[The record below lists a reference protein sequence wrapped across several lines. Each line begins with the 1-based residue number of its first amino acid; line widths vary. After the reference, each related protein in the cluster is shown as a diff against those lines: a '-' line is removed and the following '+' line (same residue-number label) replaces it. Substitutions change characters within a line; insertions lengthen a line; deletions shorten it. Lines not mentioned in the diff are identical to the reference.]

1 MVYLDNAAT
10 TFPKPDEVMNAV
22 DFCQRSFAVNV
33 GRGAYPVATQAAKV
47 VDETRSLL
55 ASFVNAANPNRIVFT
70 PSATIAANEVIW
82 GLEWDL
88 YKTVY
93 VSPFEHNAI
102 MRPLNMVCQKYHLEM
117 KMIPFDPS
125 TQEWDKEETERLF
138 TSDPPDYIFLN
149 QISNVTG
156 LILPVAAIASMAKQ
170 LSDCTVIVDA
180 SQSIGLVDIN
190 VQNTDVDYWVFAGH
204 KNLYASWGIGGFI
217 LNGKLLNPTIAG
229 GTGSDSLNLSMS
241 NLPPAG
247 FEAGSP
253 NIIAISSLNAALK
266 WLNSVGINAIAK
278 HKKQLMGKLISEVRS
293 LGAATYLPYNLE
305 SHTSVLSINVE
316 DYEPSSI
323 GEILGSDYNIAVRT
337 GFHCA
342 PFVHRLIGTEESLG
356 TVRISVGYFN
366 TERDIDAVVNAL
378 GEIMEG

>member
-22 DFCQRSFAVNV
+22 DYCQRTFAVNV
-33 GRGAYPVATQAAKV
+33 GRGIYPVATQAAKV
-47 VDETRSLL
+47 VDETRALL
-55 ASFVNAANPNRIVFT
+55 ASFVNAADPNKIVFT

-82 GLEWDL
+82 GLEWDS

-102 MRPLNMVCQKYHLEM
+102 IRPLNVVCQKYHLEM
-117 KMIPFDPS
+117 KIIPFDPN

-138 TSDPPDYIFLN
+138 TSDPPDYVFLN

-156 LILPVAAIASMAKQ
+156 LILPIADMAAMAKQ
-170 LSDCTVIVDA
+170 HCDCSIIVDA
-180 SQSIGLVDIN
+180 SQSIGLVDIDIR
-190 VQNTDVDYWVFAGH
+190 NTNADYWIFAGH

-217 LNGKLLNPTIAG
+217 LNGKPLNPTIAG

-241 NLPPAG
+241 NLPPVG

-253 NIIAISSLNAALK
+253 NIIAISSLNAAIK
-266 WLNSVGINAIAK
+266 WLESVGTDSIANR
-278 HKKQLMGKLISEVRS
+278 KKQLMGKLISEVRS
-293 LGAATYLPYNLE
+293 LGAVLYLPHNLE
-305 SHTSVLSINVE
+305 SHTSVLSLNI
-316 DYEPSSI
+316 DGYEPSDI
-323 GEILGSDYNIAVRT
+323 GEILGCDYNIAVRT

-342 PFVHRLIGTEESLG
+342 PFVHRLLGTEKTLG

-366 TERDIDAVVNAL
+366 TESDIDALVTAL

>member
-1 MVYLDNAAT
+1 
-10 TFPKPDEVMNAV
+10 
-22 DFCQRSFAVNV
+22 
-33 GRGAYPVATQAAKV
+33 
-47 VDETRSLL
+47 
-55 ASFVNAANPNRIVFT
+55 
-70 PSATIAANEVIW
+70 
-82 GLEWDL
+82 
-88 YKTVY
+88 
-93 VSPFEHNAI
+93 
-102 MRPLNMVCQKYHLEM
+102 
-117 KMIPFDPS
+117 
-125 TQEWDKEETERLF
+125 
-138 TSDPPDYIFLN
+138 
-149 QISNVTG
+149 
-156 LILPVAAIASMAKQ
+156 
-170 LSDCTVIVDA
+170 
-180 SQSIGLVDIN
+180 
-190 VQNTDVDYWVFAGH
+190 
-204 KNLYASWGIGGFI
+204 
-217 LNGKLLNPTIAG
+217 
-229 GTGSDSLNLSMS
+229 MS